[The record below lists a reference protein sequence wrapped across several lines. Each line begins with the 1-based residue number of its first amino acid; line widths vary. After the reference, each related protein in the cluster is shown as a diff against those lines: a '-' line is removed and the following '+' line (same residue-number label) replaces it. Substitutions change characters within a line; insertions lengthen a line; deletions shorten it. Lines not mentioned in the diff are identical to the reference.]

1 MQPRTRSTKFVR
13 SLVDAAT
20 VRPMLSALLEMKR
33 ARVRGGVVVAA
44 PPQTQPQSPPMPV
57 ELPAK
62 AA

>member
-1 MQPRTRSTKFVR
+1 MQPRTRSSKFVR

-33 ARVRGGVVVAA
+33 ARVRGVIAA
-44 PPQTQPQSPPMPV
+44 SAQMQPPPV
-57 ELPAK
+57 ELPRK